1 MNNNYYYQTLVQQGW
16 QCPLCKK
23 ILAPF
28 VLECTCQMQITITT
42 VSTTYTDSKTGG
54 IINDK

>member
-1 MNNNYYYQTLVQQGW
+1 MNNNYYYQTLAQQGW

-28 VLECTCQMQITITT
+28 VQECTCQMQNAFTT
-42 VSTTYTDSKTGG
+42 VTTTTGG
-54 IINDK
+54 IINDR

>member
-1 MNNNYYYQTLVQQGW
+1 MSNYYYQTLAQQGW
-16 QCPLCKK
+16 QCPMCKK

-28 VLECTCQMQITITT
+28 VQECTCQMQITITT